1 MLAKYHT
8 TRLYPDILLG
18 FLSQVKKTFFIIL
31 FSRSQ
36 TVSCGGNFDGQ
47 NDCENSELVL
57 NGCGL
62 QTHISGVF

>member
-47 NDCENSELVL
+47 NDRVNFE
-57 NGCGL
+57 
-62 QTHISGVF
+62 